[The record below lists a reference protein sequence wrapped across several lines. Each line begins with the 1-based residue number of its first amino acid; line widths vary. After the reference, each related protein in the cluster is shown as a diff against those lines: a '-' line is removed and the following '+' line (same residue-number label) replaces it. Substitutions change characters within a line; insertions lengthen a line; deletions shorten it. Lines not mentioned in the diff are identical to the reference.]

1 MSTIITDTDTLALLI
16 RSEVKKGISPLM
28 EAISNAEYQNL
39 PELCTKAAAA
49 RYLQY
54 PGPN

>member
-28 EAISNAEYQNL
+28 EAGFKGDGHTNKEVA
-39 PELCTKAAAA
+39 
-49 RYLQY
+49 
-54 PGPN
+54 